1 MSYSH
6 VTLSF
11 SLPRSRSQWLSWLY
25 GHAVKS
31 WHDPLKHCTHPL
43 DLKRMIDEHG
53 QDRLFIADTAAILFH
68 RTITESLPGA
78 KFLYVVR
85 PLDDVL
91 LSMRRQVGSPLT
103 KTMTHM
109 HQRLRTFARD
119 ALPNHAC
126 EYQSVDAFARYHW
139 PGEPREDFFWQCAAD
154 TKIDVP
160 INNQEH
166 YPEKT
171 RRLMVYIER

>member
-126 EYQSVDAFARYHW
+126 STSRLTRSRATTGRASRAKTSSGSAR
-139 PGEPREDFFWQCAAD
+139 P
-154 TKIDVP
+154 
-160 INNQEH
+160 
-166 YPEKT
+166 T
-171 RRLMVYIER
+171 RRSTCRSTTKSTTPRRPAALWST